1 MVDKIPNILGLGIK
15 MGAVMEL
22 IPRITGLFI
31 EGLKPISDATR
42 EMIAKKFKGAVG
54 LNIGMSPALVIGH
67 PATLVVSLLLIPVTL
82 LLAVVLPGNEFLPL
96 ASLAGMFYVF
106 PMVLPI
112 TKGNVLKSFLIGL
125 VVLTIGLYFVTDLA
139 SSFTQAANDAYALT
153 VAKGSPDGA
162 LKIPDGFE
170 GGALDFASSP
180 FAWIIFHLTHTF
192 KWIGSGILVLVTLFL
207 MILNRRAII
216 KFQKAAKNEQ

>member
-1 MVDKIPNILGLGIK
+1 M
-15 MGAVMEL
+15 
-22 IPRITGLFI
+22 
-31 EGLKPISDATR
+31 
-42 EMIAKKFKGAVG
+42 
-54 LNIGMSPALVIGH
+54 
-67 PATLVVSLLLIPVTL
+67 
-82 LLAVVLPGNEFLPL
+82 AVVLPGNEFLPL